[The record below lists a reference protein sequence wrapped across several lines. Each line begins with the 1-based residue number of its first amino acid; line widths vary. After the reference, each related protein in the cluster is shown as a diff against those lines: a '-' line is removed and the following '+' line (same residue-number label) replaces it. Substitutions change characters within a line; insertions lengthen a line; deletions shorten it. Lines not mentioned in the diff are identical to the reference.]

1 MRKTV
6 FAVLFLAATLT
17 CGYFLTRNV
26 VGQATRVLARNQI
39 DFLAFYCAGKVS
51 AVRADPYLA
60 EPLRSCEEAA
70 MSSLGHTYRMAPY
83 LVVPAP
89 LPPYAL
95 APVSLFGFMGYRVAA
110 TAWFVLLVA
119 ACALSIVLLR
129 RLTGLS
135 VLALFFPV
143 LLADGLASIIIGQIV
158 PIVFCFVCA
167 SALALREDKPFEA
180 AGYGVATLLE
190 AHIGLALC
198 LGLFVLEPRSRRGLL
213 IFGGLLAALS
223 LAYGG
228 LEQNVEYI
236 ARVVPAQARAEG
248 LSFSGQYS
256 LSALLAQAGVA
267 ASLALVLGSLS
278 YLFMLVIGIGM
289 AGRLARTLADRA
301 YVVLVPPAFVLLGGA
316 YAHIHQMALALPLA
330 FMLVA
335 RRSAWR
341 PLALAALLL
350 LAVPWQSF
358 AEMPFFYMR
367 LPPLPH
373 VDVRPAMSRIA
384 DGGRLAEDEWGLW
397 QSLPIRDRRTP
408 LQRFETKLPTWLG
421 LIALTVAT
429 FGLASGGAQN
439 ESQSESSE
447 GRSRASFRSITRA

>member
-1 MRKTV
+1 
-6 FAVLFLAATLT
+6 L
-17 CGYFLTRNV
+17 
-26 VGQATRVLARNQI
+26 
-39 DFLAFYCAGKVS
+39 
-51 AVRADPYLA
+51 
-60 EPLRSCEEAA
+60 
-70 MSSLGHTYRMAPY
+70 SL
-83 LVVPAP
+83 
-89 LPPYAL
+89 
-95 APVSLFGFMGYRVAA
+95 
-110 TAWFVLLVA
+110 
-119 ACALSIVLLR
+119 
-129 RLTGLS
+129 
-135 VLALFFPV
+135 LALFFPV

-158 PIVFCFVCA
+158 PIVLCFVCA
-167 SALALREDKPFEA
+167 SALALREDKPLA
-180 AGYGVATLLE
+180 AAAYAVATLLE

-198 LGLFVLEPRSRRGLL
+198 LALFVLEPRSRRGLL
-213 IFGGLLAALS
+213 VFGGLLAGLS

-228 LEQNVEYI
+228 FEQNVEYL

-256 LSALLAQAGVA
+256 LSALLAQTGVA
-267 ASLALVLGSLS
+267 PGLALALGSLS
-278 YLFMLVIGIGM
+278 YLVMLVIGIGL
-289 AGRLARTLADRA
+289 AVRLARTLHDRA

-341 PLALAALLL
+341 PLAFAALLL

-408 LQRFETKLPTWLG
+408 LQRFETKVPTWLG
-421 LIALTVAT
+421 LIALAVVT
-429 FGLASGGAQN
+429 FGLASGGAQT
-439 ESQSESSE
+439 ESSE
-447 GRSRASFRSITRA
+447 EPSRANFRSITRA

>member
-1 MRKTV
+1 VRKTF
-6 FAVLFLAATLT
+6 FAVLVLTVTLM
-17 CGYFLTRNV
+17 CGYFLTRDV
-26 VGQATRVLARNQI
+26 VSQATRVLARNQI

-51 AVRADPYLA
+51 AVRADSYRA

-70 MSSLGHTYRMAPY
+70 MGSLGHKYAMARY

-95 APVSLFGFMGYRVAA
+95 APFSLFGFMTYRVAA
-110 TAWFVLLVA
+110 TVWFALLLA

-158 PIVFCFVCA
+158 PIVLCFVCA

-180 AGYGVATLLE
+180 AGYAVATLLE

-198 LGLFVLEPRSRRGLL
+198 LALFVLEPRSRRGLL
-213 IFGGLLAALS
+213 VFGGLLAALS

-228 LEQNVEYI
+228 LGQNVEYL
-236 ARVVPAQARAEG
+236 ARVVPAQAHAEG

-256 LSALLAQAGVA
+256 LSALLAQLGVA
-267 ASLALVLGSLS
+267 PGPALQLGSLS
-278 YLFMLVIGIGM
+278 YLLMLVISIGL
-289 AGRLARTLADRA
+289 AGRLARTLHDKA
-301 YVVLVPPAFVLLGGA
+301 YVVLVPPALVLLGGA

-335 RRSAWR
+335 RRSPWR
-341 PLALAALLL
+341 PLALTALLL
-350 LAVPWQSF
+350 LAIPWQSF
-358 AEMPFFYMR
+358 AEMPFFYSK

-373 VDVRPAMSRIA
+373 FDVRPAMSQIA

-397 QSLPIRDRRTP
+397 QSLPIRDRRTS

-421 LIALTVAT
+421 LIALTVVT
-429 FGLASGGAQN
+429 FGLASGGI
-439 ESQSESSE
+439 QSESLE
-447 GRSRASFRSITRA
+447 ARSRANFRSITRA